1 MRLTI
6 LASVSLFLSACAPAA
21 QAPVPA
27 SAVQSK
33 PVPVRPEPRVPRTD
47 LPDDDFE
54 IRLQRSGCGFACPAY
69 SLSITTDGAVLY
81 QGSSHVKA
89 LGERRGQ
96 ADSTRLAA
104 LRETLRVE
112 FPALAG
118 SYTPQD
124 KSCGRWATD
133 QASVTLA
140 VSIDGRRYE
149 SRHYLGCSG
158 APKRLG
164 AIEKLVDDAAN
175 SGEWVRGEAM
185 Y

>member
-1 MRLTI
+1 MRLA
-6 LASVSLFLSACAPAA
+6 LFALVLLFLSACAPAA
-21 QAPVPA
+21 QAPVPVP
-27 SAVQSK
+27 AVQSK
-33 PVPVRPEPRVPRTD
+33 PVPVRPEPRAPRAN
-47 LPDDDFE
+47 LPDDAFE

-69 SLSITTDGAVLY
+69 SLNITADGAVLY
-81 QGSSHVKA
+81 QGSSHVQA
-89 LGERRGQ
+89 QGERRGQ
-96 ADSTRLAA
+96 ADPARLAS
-104 LRETLRVE
+104 LRETLRAE

-124 KSCGRWATD
+124 KLCGRWATD
-133 QASVTLA
+133 QANVTLS
-140 VSIDGRRYE
+140 VNLDGRRYE
-149 SRHYLGCSG
+149 SRHYLGCSN